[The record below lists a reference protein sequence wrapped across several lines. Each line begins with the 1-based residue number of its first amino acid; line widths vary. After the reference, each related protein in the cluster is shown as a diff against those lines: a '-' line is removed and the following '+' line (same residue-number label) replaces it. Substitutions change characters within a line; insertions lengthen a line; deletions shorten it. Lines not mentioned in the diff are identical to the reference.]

1 MKKAYRIIFNVFVAL
16 IGALLGSVI
25 LSVLNDNDILVIN
38 DSYIALAVKVF
49 VPLIFAIIFYL
60 FSGRIQRLFKFII
73 SQIEQELSTKP
84 LYEIIFGSAGL
95 VIGLIIAFLLSQLI
109 NSLNFGVIGSIIS
122 IVIYFVF
129 AYLGLSISSKNKDN
143 LLNLVK
149 DNQLQTRNR
158 KITTTDKSNI
168 KKGQNKLLD
177 TSTIIDG
184 RIAEIIR
191 SGFIEGSLIVPV
203 FVLEELQHI
212 ADSAD
217 NLKRNRGRRGLDIVN
232 EIQNMAGVDVV
243 IYDKA
248 IEEIEEVDS
257 KLIKLAKDLD
267 LKIITNDYNLNKVAG
282 LQGVEVLNINELAN
296 AVKPIA
302 IPGEDMII
310 QIVKEGKEQE
320 QGIAYLDD
328 GTMIVVENGKNF
340 IGETIEVIVTS
351 VLQTNAGKMIFAKSK
366 Y

>member
-1 MKKAYRIIFNVFVAL
+1 MKRVYNIMFKIFVSL
-16 IGALLGSVI
+16 IGAIIGIVI
-25 LSVLNDNDILVIN
+25 LSFLNENNILVLS
-38 DSYIALAVKVF
+38 DTYAAVALKVA
-49 VPLIFAIIFYL
+49 VPLIFAFIFYFL
-60 FSGRIQRLFKFII
+60 SDKIQKLLKSII
-73 SQIEQELSTKP
+73 SQIELELSSKP
-84 LYEIIFGSAGL
+84 LHEILFGSIGL
-95 VIGLIIAFLLSQLI
+95 VIGLIIAYLISQLI
-109 NSLNFGVIGSIIS
+109 YSFNFGVFGSIIS
-122 IVIYFVF
+122 ILIYFVF
-129 AYLGLSISSKNKDN
+129 AYLGISITAKNKET
-143 LLNLVK
+143 LLSVLK
-149 DNQLQTRNR
+149 DNQMGARNKR
-158 KITTTDKSNI
+158 LPSNEKSIT
-168 KKGQNKLLD
+168 KKNQNKLLD

-191 SGFIEGSLIVPV
+191 SGFLEGSLIVPV

-217 NLKRNRGRRGLDIVN
+217 NLKRNRGRRGLDVVN
-232 EIQNMAGVDVV
+232 EIQNMDGVNVI
-243 IYDKA
+243 IYDKT
-248 IEEIEEVDS
+248 IDEIEEVDS

-282 LQGVEVLNINELAN
+282 VQGIEVLNINELAN

-310 QIVKEGKEQE
+310 QVVKEGKEHD

-328 GTMIVVENGKNF
+328 GTMIVVENGKSF
-340 IGETIEVIVTS
+340 IGTTIEVVVTS